1 MASTNEV
8 KHDSYE
14 PAKLDVLLHIIKSA
28 EANSQKQDYEIELDN
43 FKVVPR
49 TSNAELFSSFS
60 DFITPQTK
68 IVTVRMFRGAAKTAD
83 VYHFHIKGVPQT
95 VQELNG
101 MPENTTAEEWEKKQ
115 REKILKEI
123 RFEQLEKENAKLT
136 GELEDK
142 EKTIEA
148 LQTRLEEVRQGKHQN
163 FKDIGAS
170 LLEGAMESPFVK
182 KNFPFLGRTNGL
194 SGTPQQKTETP
205 EEEGSFKR
213 KEAVSETYPSDLS
226 EEEQGYLILIRDL
239 QERLNNHQFS
249 SVMHILELLTQ
260 NPACIGSTLKHLHN
274 FLNGQANSKKSEDEK
289 V

>member
-14 PAKLDVLLHIIKSA
+14 PAKLDVLLHIIKNA
-28 EANSQKQDYEIELDN
+28 ETNGQKQDYEIELDN

-49 TSNAELFSSFS
+49 TSNPEVFSSFS

-83 VYHFHIKGVPQT
+83 VYHFHIKGVPPTMQG
-95 VQELNG
+95 LNG
-101 MPENTTAEEWEKKQ
+101 LPENTTAEEWEKKQ
-115 REKILKEI
+115 KEKILKDI
-123 RFEQLEKENAKLT
+123 RFEQLEKENAELT
-136 GELEDK
+136 DELEEK
-142 EKTIEA
+142 EKIIDS
-148 LQTRLEEVRQGKHQN
+148 LQTKLEEIRQGKHQN
-163 FKDIGAS
+163 LKDIGAS

-182 KNFPFLGRTNGL
+182 KNFPFLAKSNGL
-194 SGTPQQKTETP
+194 SGTPAQQTEIP

-226 EEEQGYLILIRDL
+226 EEEQRYLILIHDL

-249 SVMHILELLTQ
+249 SVMHIVDLLTQ